1 MTMMKNLQIQQIDN
15 KLRALGAFEGM
26 FRPSVGW
33 IKTIRTTLGMSLE
46 QLGRRLSLPRQ
57 NVQAI
62 EKREMDGAITIKS
75 MQEVAKA
82 LDMELVYVFLPKDGS
97 LDALIDRKAN
107 ELATRIVTRT
117 SHSMKL
123 EDQENT
129 NQRIERA
136 IKERAAAIK
145 NEMPRTLW
153 D

>member
-1 MTMMKNLQIQQIDN
+1 MKNLQIQQIDN
-15 KLRALGAFEGM
+15 KLRKLGAFEGM

-82 LDMELVYVFLPKDGS
+82 LDMELVYVFIPKDGS